1 LRKFIH
7 LKELWGC
14 LDAKPANK
22 RLTRKSLQTKGLQRI
37 VAGRDRGEVACLE
50 FYPFQYEEAGELICK
65 FFELCLKVVR
75 VGGPPAEGLLFGS
88 FVVNA

>member
-1 LRKFIH
+1 MQNLQINGLHAKACKQRGSSAFLRRH
-7 LKELWGC
+7 
-14 LDAKPANK
+14 
-22 RLTRKSLQTKGLQRI
+22 
-37 VAGRDRGEVACLE
+37 RGKVACLE